1 MPLPDRPVWRLL
13 TSTLLAVVLGIGVVA
28 GTVAQDSA
36 PVAPPAKVAAPVP
49 SVPPGEV
56 KGITDP
62 PSDTGAGIGPV
73 VDAVDPND
81 LSAHLARAVVAT
93 APKPVPTTRPKPA
106 RVPATATAPASAYKG
121 RNHVWMPALK
131 VDKAVSWYA
140 CSNSA
145 YPGNRVYR
153 WGCAGSNN
161 VYLFGH
167 ASSVFQPLHDA
178 YVDGRLRKGMA
189 LWYANADGVVHRYAI
204 SWWKVTTPT
213 DGVWAY
219 AAQSKPSLTLQTCLG
234 SQSQY
239 RLIVRL
245 TQVD

>member
-28 GTVAQDSA
+28 GTVAQDSG
-36 PVAPPAKVAAPVP
+36 PVAAPEHLATPAP

-62 PSDTGAGIGPV
+62 PSDVGPV
-73 VDAVDPND
+73 VEPGDPND
-81 LSAHLARAVVAT
+81 LSPHLARAVVAT
-93 APKPVPTTRPKPA
+93 APAPSPTARPKPA
-106 RVPATATAPASAYKG
+106 KVAATAASPATYKG
-121 RNHVWMPALK
+121 RNHVWMPALRI
-131 VDKAVSWYA
+131 DKAVAWYA
-140 CSNSA
+140 CSNSS

-153 WGCAGSNN
+153 WGCAGSSN

-178 YVDGRLRKGMA
+178 YVDGRLKKGMK
-189 LWYANADGVVHRYAI
+189 LWYADGNGVVHAYAI
-204 SWWKVTTPT
+204 AWWKVTTPT
-213 DGVWAY
+213 KGVWAY

-234 SQSQY
+234 SRSQY

-245 TQVD
+245 TQVG

>member
-28 GTVAQDSA
+28 GTVAQDSGPIAPAA
-36 PVAPPAKVAAPVP
+36 PVATPAPAVP
-49 SVPPGEV
+49 SGEV

-62 PSDTGAGIGPV
+62 PSDVRPV
-73 VDAVDPND
+73 VEPGDPHD
-81 LSAHLARAVVAT
+81 LTPHLARAVVAAAPDPTPT
-93 APKPVPTTRPKPA
+93 ARPKA
-106 RVPATATAPASAYKG
+106 AKVAASAAAPATYKG
-121 RNHVWMPALK
+121 RNHVWMPALRI
-131 VDKAVSWYA
+131 DKAVAWYA

-153 WGCAGSNN
+153 WGCAGANN

-178 YVDGRLRKGMA
+178 YVDGRLRKGMK
-189 LWYANADGVVHRYAI
+189 LWYADGNGVVHAYAI
-204 SWWKVTTPT
+204 AWWKVTTPT
-213 DGVWAY
+213 KGVWAY
-219 AAQSKPSLTLQTCLG
+219 AGQSKPSLTLQTCLG
-234 SQSQY
+234 SRSQY

-245 TQVD
+245 TRVD